1 MKLPSFNL
9 LDAGLSYN
17 VKVSDKNSMSFRVN
31 MNNVLNKF
39 YISVA
44 TPSNLVTDV
53 NNTWNGI
60 DTSNFVLIGH
70 GRTWN
75 ASVKFTC

>member
-39 YISVA
+39 YISEA
-44 TPSNLVTDV
+44 TSSNLVTDV

-60 DTSNFVLIGH
+60 DTSNFVLIGQ

-75 ASVKFTC
+75 ASVKFTF